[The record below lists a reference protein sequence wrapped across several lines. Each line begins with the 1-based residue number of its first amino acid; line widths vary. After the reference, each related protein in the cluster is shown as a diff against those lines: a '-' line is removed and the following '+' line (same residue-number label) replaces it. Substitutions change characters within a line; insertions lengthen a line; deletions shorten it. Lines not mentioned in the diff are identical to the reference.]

1 MHPYEHGASGG
12 IGQGLFCVGGDRRE
26 GTGAGGGVGG
36 GNGGERGQRHP
47 GAGLRGRERV
57 DEGGEDYPELHGHRG
72 PDGVEKVL
80 NVFGDTI

>member
-1 MHPYEHGASGG
+1 MFRA
-12 IGQGLFCVGGDRRE
+12 GGDRRQ
-26 GTGAGGGVGG
+26 GVDAGGGVGG
-36 GNGGERGQRHP
+36 GDGGERGQWS
-47 GAGLRGRERV
+47 ACSGLCGRERV